1 MSNIKQAPFLG
12 LTGMGGGGTGLALGG
27 AVAKKTYID
36 DVFSTYVYTGNESA
50 RSINNGVDLSGRGG
64 LVWVKSRNDT
74 HQHHLVD
81 TERGSNKVIYSD
93 SHVAESTIANRITG
107 FTNNGF
113 NLGSAGQV
121 NGTNAY
127 KYAGWNFRKAEGFF
141 DIVTW
146 TGNATNSSSPPRQ
159 IAHNLGSVPGAIW
172 VKCLTANQS
181 WACYH
186 KSLGATRYMHLS
198 DSGAG
203 GTSVAWW
210 NNTEPTSTHFTVGY
224 DGQVNENNQEYVAYV
239 FAGGES
245 TAATARSINFNGSSD
260 YLSVPTSPDYD
271 FGTGDFTI
279 ECWIKADTFGS
290 INGFISKHYGAS
302 SSWQFYTDGSGDT
315 STLKFVYQRSDGG
328 GSATFT
334 GGTVERGQW
343 THVAVAR
350 NGSKLKLFVN
360 GLMSE
365 HDMVSELRDPSSPV
379 NVLIGTEYI
388 GGSHSN
394 QYYFDGQISNV
405 RIVKGT
411 AVYTSSF
418 RPSYEPLTS
427 ITNTKLLC
435 CQSSTITAATTI
447 ATGSIT
453 AGDAPNALADSPFDD
468 PNGFKFGEGGDQNLI
483 KTGSYVG
490 NGSATAGPEINLGW
504 EAQWF
509 LTKRTNGSADWI
521 LLDSMRGMPT
531 GETDPTLAPNSSGAE
546 GTGGGDLVDVS
557 ATGIKL
563 KTAYDTV
570 NGNGDTYIFLAIR
583 RPDGYVGKPPSLGTD
598 VFNMPLG
605 LTDGTK
611 PAFNT
616 GFPVDFLTFKKPA
629 ASGDWFT
636 GARMMGA
643 FQLFTNSSDDKDSNA
658 NILWDFQDGMGG
670 WSGLTSGYQGY
681 GFKRHAGFDVV
692 CYTGNGR
699 TQAEGG
705 QTIKHSLSKTPE
717 MIWLKYKND
726 SYDWQVYHKGLNGG
740 TNPENYKLQLNDTS
754 SESGNAAWWNNTA
767 PTSTAFTVGDS
778 TRVNYNGGKYIA
790 MLFASVEGISSVGS
804 YDGSLSD
811 VTITTGFQPRFILI
825 KGYNAL
831 SNGRQWIVMDSVRGF
846 NPSGNTDYLY
856 LNSSSAQN
864 GGGPEPYISGISST
878 GFTLLAGKGDT
889 NARFEDGTYRQY
901 IYYAHA

>member
-93 SHVAESTIANRITG
+93 SHIAESTIANRITG
-107 FTNNGF
+107 FNDNGF

-121 NGTNAY
+121 NGTSSY
-127 KYAGWNFRKAEGFF
+127 DYAGWSLAKAKGFL

-146 TGNATNSSSPPRQ
+146 TGNATNSSSPPRD
-159 IAHNLGSVPGAIW
+159 IAHDLGCVPGAIW

-279 ECWIKADTFGS
+279 ECWIKADTFGN

-616 GFPVDFLTFKKPA
+616 GFPVDFLIFKKPA

-636 GARMMGA
+636 GARMMGP
-643 FQLFTNSSDDKDSNA
+643 FQLFTNKSDDQDSNP

-670 WSGLTSGYQGY
+670 WSGLTSGYQSW
-681 GFKRHAGFDVV
+681 GFKRHAGFDV
-692 CYTGNGR
+692 CSWTGDGVQGR
-699 TQAEGG
+699 QIPHNLGPNNV
-705 QTIKHSLSKTPE
+705 PE
-717 MIWLKYKND
+717 MIWVKTRSQN
-726 SYDWQVYHKGLNGG
+726 SQNWMVGHKGLDGG
-740 TNPENYKLQLNDTS
+740 TNPWEKYINLNTDGSENDYPVWNDQ
-754 SESGNAAWWNNTA
+754 A
-767 PTSTAFTVGDS
+767 PTSTHFAVSSIAQTNAS
-778 TRVNYNGGKYIA
+778 SETYIA
-790 MLFASVEGISSVGS
+790 MLFATTDVSAVGS
-804 YDGSLSD
+804 YTGDGTSNGSHEITLGFTPRFLIIKCVTSGVSFSHWRLWDSLNGLDGSGNESYLKVND
-811 VTITTGFQPRFILI
+811 TGAKTDGYDYIDTT
-825 KGYNAL
+825 
-831 SNGRQWIVMDSVRGF
+831 
-846 NPSGNTDYLY
+846 
-856 LNSSSAQN
+856 
-864 GGGPEPYISGISST
+864 ST
-878 GFTLLAGKGDT
+878 GFKLNTAFGPVNGNGNKM
-889 NARFEDGTYRQY
+889 

>member
-1 MSNIKQAPFLG
+1 MNNIKQAPFLG

-74 HQHHLVD
+74 QQHHLVD
-81 TERGSNKVIYSD
+81 TERGSNKIIHSD
-93 SHVAESTIANRITG
+93 SHIAESTIANRITG
-107 FTNNGF
+107 FNDNGF

-121 NGTNAY
+121 NGTSSY
-127 KYAGWNFRKAEGFF
+127 DYAGWSLAKAKGFF

-146 TGNATNSSSPPRQ
+146 TGNATNSSSPPRD
-159 IAHNLGSVPGAIW
+159 IAHNLGCVPGAIW

-279 ECWIKADTFGS
+279 ECWIKADTFGN

-315 STLKFVYQRSDGG
+315 STLKFAYQRSDGG

-379 NVLIGTEYI
+379 DVLIGTEYT
-388 GGSHSN
+388 GSGHSN

-490 NGSATAGPEINLGW
+490 ASGANTVNLGW
-504 EAQWF
+504 EPQWVIVKN
-509 LTKRTNGSADWI
+509 TGSSEPWVMM
-521 LLDSMRGMPT
+521 DSIRGWVNATSGPISLKASSTSNESAYNYWGPT
-531 GETDPTLAPNSSGAE
+531 
-546 GTGGGDLVDVS
+546 
-557 ATGIKL
+557 ATGWELDLNNREI
-563 KTAYDTV
+563 DM
-570 NGNGDTYIFLAIR
+570 NDQNYIYIAIR
-583 RPDGYVGKPPSLGTD
+583 MSDGYVAKPEDAGTD
-598 VFNMPLG
+598 SWTSSNYDS
-605 LTDGTK
+605 TA
-611 PAFNT
+611 PAFNAN
-616 GFPVDFLTFKKPA
+616 FPVDFALFKRNA
-629 ASGDWFT
+629 VYDWRASGRLFAKTYLKTNNTSAESNEGDYVFDYNDGWNEQT
-636 GARMMGA
+636 GYNNTEQSWM
-643 FQLFTNSSDDKDSNA
+643 
-658 NILWDFQDGMGG
+658 W
-670 WSGLTSGYQGY
+670 
-681 GFKRHAGFDVV
+681 KRGPGFDVV
-692 CYTGNGR
+692 KKLKSVNR
-699 TQAEGG
+699 HNLG
-705 QTIKHSLSKTPE
+705 QPPE
-717 MIWLKYKND
+717 MVWTKRMDNGSAEWYSWHKDLGGGGSNAVGYHVKLNENHGESNSNVQLCPIGDALPTATHFRTGTD
-726 SYDWQVYHKGLNGG
+726 SDVRSN
-740 TNPENYKLQLNDTS
+740 S
-754 SESGNAAWWNNTA
+754 SI
-767 PTSTAFTVGDS
+767 AF
-778 TRVNYNGGKYIA
+778 
-790 MLFASVEGISSVGS
+790 LFASVTGISKCGTYSGS
-804 YDGSLSD
+804 SSAFTLNL
-811 VTITTGFQPRFILI
+811 GFQPRIIII
-825 KGYNAL
+825 KGRGSSKNWIMFDTTSGWAKTEMGGAETTNYWSIND
-831 SNGRQWIVMDSVRGF
+831 NGGTTVPAVV
-846 NPSGNTDYLY
+846 SGNNIVCY
-856 LNSSSAQN
+856 
-864 GGGPEPYISGISST
+864 PVST
-878 GFTLLAGKGDT
+878 GVYFTGLQNSLYGHVNLVGQD
-889 NARFEDGTYRQY
+889 YV
-901 IYYAHA
+901 YYAHA